1 MTTPIP
7 LTSIPINLSIVYFS
21 GIKGRTQPSI
31 KLIVDQIK

>member
-21 GIKGRTQPSI
+21 GISGKTQPST
-31 KLIVDQIK
+31 KPIVDQIK